1 MSVTYNKSTA
11 SVEFDKLSVIRR
23 QNWIVISGCKLFS
36 ASYLALL
43 YFGIS
48 GYRK

>member
-1 MSVTYNKSTA
+1 MSVTFNKSTA

-23 QNWIVISGCKLFS
+23 QNWIVISGCKL
-36 ASYLALL
+36 YLALL